1 MAIQWGRNS
10 LASGQAQGW
19 FFSRQI
25 TANFLPVISVVPL
38 TPSGTDANGFHWTG
52 TGDFGFQGMSFPISN
67 QLGVSTMWSQI
78 NDYTSIVTYYIL
90 VMNFSNNTV
99 EYAFVESDL

>member
-1 MAIQWGRNS
+1 MATQWGRS
-10 LASGQAQGW
+10 VIASGQAQAW

-38 TPSGTDANGFHWTG
+38 TPSNTDSNDFRFTG
-52 TGDFGFQGMSFPISN
+52 TGDYGFQGISFPICS

-90 VMNFSNNTV
+90 VMNFSNNAV

>member
-10 LASGQAQGW
+10 IASGQKQAW

-25 TANFLPVISVVPL
+25 THNFLPVISVVPL
-38 TPSGTDANGFHWTG
+38 TPSDTEPPEMHAPGSGYDGL
-52 TGDFGFQGMSFPISN
+52 QGISFPICN
-67 QLGVSTMWSQI
+67 QLGVSTIWSQI
-78 NDYTSIVTYYIL
+78 NDYTSIVTYYMM
-90 VMNFSNNTV
+90 VMNYSNSTI